1 MASIHRDPRF
11 PKGVYYCAYAL
22 ADGRRAMRSTG
33 KRDKKQAAIVCQA
46 LQQTENELS
55 GGGLTRDRVTELF
68 NETLKRL
75 GETPI
80 ERINVGDWLND
91 WLASK
96 EHVSRNTRLGYEQVV
111 REFLAYLGPHGATRR
126 LESIGEK
133 DIRGF
138 TAQLR
143 AEGRSPC
150 TVNKLVRKY
159 LSCPFT
165 KAQRLGKIRFNPV
178 IATEA
183 EKFESARRDTFTPE
197 QVVRLIEAAAGT
209 DWAGAILFAWTSGA
223 RLLDAA
229 NLRWTSVDTE
239 HGVVTFRQRK
249 TGREIVI
256 GLHEDFADW
265 IARAPAPP
273 KSQEFVFPTLAG
285 KPSNSSVGLSA
296 QFDAIMRRAG
306 VEGRLIREGNAGKG
320 RSLRGLSF
328 HSFRHS
334 AASAV
339 FNGAALKE
347 IASRVTGHRGNVI
360 DRYIHSDLTTIREA
374 TKLIPRLPK
383 GKGEV

>member
-11 PKGVYYCAYAL
+11 PKGVFYCAYVL
-22 ADGRRAMRSTG
+22 ANGQRAMRSTG
-33 KRDKKQAAIVCQA
+33 KRDRKEAAIVCQA
-46 LQQTENELS
+46 LQQSENEFS
-55 GGGLTRDRVTELF
+55 GGRLTKDRLTEIF

-80 ERINVGDWLND
+80 ERINIGDWLAD

-96 EHVSRNTRLGYEQVV
+96 EQVAPNTRTGYEQVV
-111 REFLAYLGPHGATRR
+111 REFLAYLGPHGEKRR
-126 LESIGEK
+126 LESITEK

-143 AEGRSPC
+143 ASGRSPA
-150 TVNKLVRKY
+150 TINKLVRKY
-159 LSCPFT
+159 LSCAFV
-165 KAQRLGKIRFNPV
+165 KAQRRGLVRFNPI
-178 IATEA
+178 IATDP
-183 EKFESARRDTFTPE
+183 EKSDTARRDTFSPE
-197 QVVRLIEAAAGT
+197 QVVKLVDAARGS

-229 NLRWTSVDTE
+229 NLRWSSLDPE
-239 HGVVTFRQRK
+239 HGIVTFRQRK
-249 TGREIVI
+249 TGKEIII

-296 QFDAIMRRAG
+296 QFDAIMKRAG
-306 VEGRLIREGNAGKG
+306 VEGRLIRAGNDGKG

-334 AASAV
+334 AASSV

-347 IASRVTGHRGNVI
+347 IASRVTGHSGNVI
-360 DRYIHSDLTTIREA
+360 DRYIHSDITAIREA
-374 TKLIPRLPK
+374 TKLIPRLPRRV
-383 GKGEV
+383 GDE

>member
-11 PKGVYYCAYAL
+11 PKGVYYCAYVL
-22 ADGRRAMRSTG
+22 SSGRRAMRSTG
-33 KRDKKQAAIVCQA
+33 KRDKKQASIVCQA
-46 LQQTENELS
+46 LQQTENELA
-55 GGGLTRDRVTELF
+55 GGHLTRDRVTDLF

-75 GETPI
+75 GEAPI

-96 EHVSRNTRLGYEQVV
+96 KHVSRNTLLGYQQVV
-111 REFLAYLGPHGATRR
+111 REFLKYLGPHGSTRR
-126 LESIGEK
+126 LESISEK

-197 QVVRLIEAAAGT
+197 QVVRLVEAADGS
-209 DWAGAILFAWTSGA
+209 DWAGAILFSWTSGA

-229 NLRWTSVDTE
+229 NLRWSSVDTE
-239 HGVVTFRQRK
+239 HGIVTFRQRK
-249 TGREIVI
+249 TGREIII

-265 IARAPAPP
+265 IARAPTPSE
-273 KSQEFVFPTLAG
+273 SQEFVFPTLAG

-296 QFDAIMRRAG
+296 QFDAIMKKAG
-306 VEGRLIREGNAGKG
+306 VEGRLIREANAGKG

-328 HSFRHS
+328 HSFRSS

-347 IASRVTGHRGNVI
+347 IASRVTGHKGKVVS
-360 DRYIHSDLTTIREA
+360 RYIHSDLSVIREA

-383 GKGEV
+383 V